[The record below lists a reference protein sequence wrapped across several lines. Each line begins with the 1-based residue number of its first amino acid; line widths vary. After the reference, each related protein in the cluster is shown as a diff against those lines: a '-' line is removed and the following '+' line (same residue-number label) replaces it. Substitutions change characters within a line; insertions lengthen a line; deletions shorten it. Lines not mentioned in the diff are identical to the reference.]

1 MTRAF
6 FPASFDPIHYGHIDI
21 ALRAREIFSE
31 VVVGVYARP
40 QKNILFSVEER
51 IAMVRR
57 ALESPGSGISVVAY
71 EELTVHFAEKI
82 GAKVVVRG
90 LRVFSDFELEFRM
103 ALANKRLN
111 SGIDVVCLIANE
123 QHMHLSSSTI
133 REIASLGG
141 DVSSM
146 VPHYVASALIA
157 KYQEL
162 ANDGK
167 SRHDLISIRD

>member
-1 MTRAF
+1 MTKAF

-21 ALRAREIFSE
+21 ALRANEIFDE

-40 QKNILFSVEER
+40 IKNVLFSLDER
-51 IAMVRR
+51 MAMVKQ
-57 ALESPGSGISVVAY
+57 ALETPETGISVVSY
-71 EELTVHFAEKI
+71 ECLTVQFAEKI
-82 GAKVVVRG
+82 GAKVIVRG

-111 SGIDVVCLIANE
+111 PKIDVVCLITTE

-141 DVSSM
+141 DVSTM
-146 VPHYVASALIA
+146 VPSYVESAMLA
-157 KYQEL
+157 KYQNL
-162 ANDGK
+162 IDDGK
-167 SRHDLISIRD
+167 RRNDIISIRD